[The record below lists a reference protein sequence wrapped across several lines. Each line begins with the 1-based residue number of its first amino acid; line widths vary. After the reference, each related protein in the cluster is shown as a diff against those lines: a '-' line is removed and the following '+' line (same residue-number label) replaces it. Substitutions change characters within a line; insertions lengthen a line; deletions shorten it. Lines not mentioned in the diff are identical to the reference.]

1 MLENYGLLLLKKN
14 SSTGYYEN
22 VDISFGATDSSI
34 DLNKFLPGFLA
45 YMLGNSEKALEYCGT
60 YNDFLESKGLD
71 KNVSGIEGDTIMF
84 TGIYKFD
91 TFLSHFDIKALIAN
105 TVDADL
111 TTGFYEFVTEILSFA
126 LEATEEYI
134 ANSGEENYRYSIDYT
149 GPCQTTQRG
158 LNNVAIALPK
168 LIDKIGKKVIEK
180 YDANTEWTC
189 LYDGEFFTKEK
200 TYPVNSSSDKKTVY
214 QYYNS
219 SLEELK
225 SYAIWQDN
233 YDKTL
238 SWVTNRVNYYV
249 GKTNEIVNVLVDNSA
264 IQNDDGVLYNNGK
277 SLLISCKSNNSQF
290 SIPTTVKSILSFSF
304 VMNKNINEITIPHS
318 IGRIGYYAFLGCDN
332 LTDIN
337 YYGTEENWNYL
348 GCYLPKNVTVHYYP
362 VSHNHTYSDWHYNN
376 DAEYNSKTDYTDG
389 TATRT
394 CSECGESETKTIAGT
409 GLLRANSA
417 SVVLDA
423 SVTLNIG
430 IDKSRTSP
438 FESSFVRV
446 EFGGESYDL
455 TEPSAKTTTD
465 RTYYDFDKISP
476 EKFADEVT
484 ITPYGVTSDG
494 IECKGHPVTYS
505 IKNYC
510 YTQLNKTPSQNLK
523 SLLVE
528 LLYYGEEYQK
538 YRGYNTENLVTSD
551 LTDEQKKL
559 HTTDTLNYSNVANSK
574 YQLNPNGT
582 AKNEVN
588 FKSASMLLEGKV
600 IPRIKIEISSSTSI
614 NDYTFR
620 WTVNGKNTEFTYAEH
635 PDWFTQTNGSASDKR
650 AYYVDCTVLKAD
662 QFSTPFYLT
671 VFKNGTQVSNML
683 QYSVE
688 SYATGSTVKNN
699 VKLKSLVDQMLRYGR
714 AEKIRLGQSV

>member
-1 MLENYGLLLLKKN
+1 M
-14 SSTGYYEN
+14 
-22 VDISFGATDSSI
+22 
-34 DLNKFLPGFLA
+34 
-45 YMLGNSEKALEYCGT
+45 
-60 YNDFLESKGLD
+60 
-71 KNVSGIEGDTIMF
+71 
-84 TGIYKFD
+84 
-91 TFLSHFDIKALIAN
+91 
-105 TVDADL
+105 
-111 TTGFYEFVTEILSFA
+111 
-126 LEATEEYI
+126 
-134 ANSGEENYRYSIDYT
+134 
-149 GPCQTTQRG
+149 
-158 LNNVAIALPK
+158 
-168 LIDKIGKKVIEK
+168 
-180 YDANTEWTC
+180 
-189 LYDGEFFTKEK
+189 
-200 TYPVNSSSDKKTVY
+200 
-214 QYYNS
+214 
-219 SLEELK
+219 
-225 SYAIWQDN
+225 
-233 YDKTL
+233 
-238 SWVTNRVNYYV
+238 
-249 GKTNEIVNVLVDNSA
+249 
-264 IQNDDGVLYNNGK
+264 
-277 SLLISCKSNNSQF
+277 
-290 SIPTTVKSILSFSF
+290 
-304 VMNKNINEITIPHS
+304 
-318 IGRIGYYAFLGCDN
+318 
-332 LTDIN
+332 
-337 YYGTEENWNYL
+337 
-348 GCYLPKNVTVHYYP
+348 
-362 VSHNHTYSDWHYNN
+362 
-376 DAEYNSKTDYTDG
+376 
-389 TATRT
+389 
-394 CSECGESETKTIAGT
+394 
-409 GLLRANSA
+409 LRANSA

-438 FESSFVRV
+438 FESSFIRV

-538 YRGYNTENLVTSD
+538 YRGYNTDNLVTSD

-559 HTTDTLNYSNVANSK
+559 HTTDTLDYSNVANSK
-574 YQLNPNGT
+574 YQLNPDGT

-600 IPRIKIEISSSTSI
+600 IPRIKVEISSSTSI

-620 WTVNGKNTEFTYAEH
+620 WTVNGQNTEFTYAEH

-650 AYYVDCTVLKAD
+650 AYYVDCAVLKAD